1 MILFLLTDLLA
12 VQPRSG
18 IAIRCLFL
26 VFRIT
31 AHGAAQGGQWYH
43 FSGAVLAD
51 SAMSE
56 TLSPFTSVEEA
67 VEEIRN
73 GRMIVLVDDEDRET
87 KATSPWPPKE
97 SLRKASTLWPS
108 TAGGSSVSH
117 LRSSAATNFTFPSC
131 PPSTHRSTAPLSAKR
146 SMRGSVLLPA
156 SVPRTAPSP
165 FSRRSIPR
173 PSRRTLRARAMSF
186 LCARARA
193 VCWSA
198 PVRPRLPW
206 IWPASRVFHPP
217 ESSAKS

>member
-31 AHGAAQGGQWYH
+31 AHGSAQGGQWYH

-73 GRMIVLVDDEDRET
+73 GRMIVLVDDEDRENEGDLAMAAEKIT
-87 KATSPWPPKE
+87 PEGINFMAKYGRGLICLTLTEQRCDELHLPLMSPINTSI
-97 SLRKASTLWPS
+97 
-108 TAGGSSVSH
+108 
-117 LRSSAATNFTFPSC
+117 
-131 PPSTHRSTAPLSAKR
+131 
-146 SMRGSVLLPA
+146 RGSVLLRV